1 MATTSRLARP
11 DSRPL
16 LVTLVVAGW
25 LILSGFG
32 GLRAL
37 VVLGNAASTS
47 YFGVQDPMARMAAEV
62 PELVGEDA
70 LRHLAM
76 QRALRSLDLQLAGP
90 LLVAAL
96 LAGFGAL
103 RLLRR
108 RRWSRTLLLGVGL
121 LAIAISATHAYR
133 SVQITT
139 VDAAGI
145 QEAEE
150 TLPAFYAVAGINV
163 ALQSLPLVLVM
174 SLLRHPI
181 VRRYVSGSSEAVSRS
196 GAA

>member
-1 MATTSRLARP
+1 MTTRLAQP

-16 LVTLVVAGW
+16 LVTLVIVGW

-32 GLRAL
+32 GARAL

-47 YFGVQDPMARMAAEV
+47 YFGVKDPMSRLAIEAPDLVTEEARQ
-62 PELVGEDA
+62 
-70 LRHLAM
+70 HLAM
-76 QRALRSLDLQLAGP
+76 TEALQQLGLQLAGP
-90 LLVAAL
+90 LLGLAL
-96 LAGFGAL
+96 VGIIGAI

-108 RRWSRTLLLGVGL
+108 RPGSRALLLAVGL
-121 LAIAISATHAYR
+121 GVIGLTGYHVYASL
-133 SVQITT
+133 QITT
-139 VDAAGI
+139 LGPVAASGL

-150 TLPAFYAVAGINV
+150 MLPALFAVAGINV

-181 VRRYVSGSSEAVSRS
+181 VARYAALRSE
-196 GAA
+196 GP